1 MNKTIRTQGI
11 LAAVIAGMLGFSAGA
26 AAQPGSA
33 TLNQFRASETPN
45 DGFAMSRPDDLGHM
59 DLGAQLHVD
68 YANDP
73 LVYETSLGDSDS
85 EATQV
90 VSDELTAQVG
100 LAFGL
105 FDRLVIYAGLPVVL
119 WMNGEDTTGLGVPAA
134 DGSGL
139 GDIYLGARVRLLG
152 ERDDSFGL
160 GLQLTGTFPTGG
172 GAYRGDNFLTIHP
185 ELLAEIR
192 ADILRITFNVGGRF
206 RENQTFQSAAGAAEV
221 TVGDQLT
228 FGLGISVPLYGT
240 HLAPGTTRL
249 DLHVQAWGS
258 TAFNN
263 FFDREETPFEALGG
277 LKLHHQSG
285 LVAGISG
292 GTGLNR
298 GFGSPDFR
306 AIGTIGWA
314 PPGEAAAVVESNPDV
329 DTDGDGLMDNVDEC
343 PTEPEDVDSFEDEN
357 GCPDPDNDND
367 GILDADDQC
376 PMDPEDMDTFEDENG
391 CPDPDNDEDG
401 ILDTG
406 DECPMQPE
414 DFDQFE
420 DENGC
425 PDPDNDG
432 DGVMDGSDNCPLEAG
447 VVANNGCPDAD
458 RDGDTVVDR
467 LDNCPDEPG
476 TVANQGCRARQQV
489 VIRDGA
495 LEILDKVFFRTNS
508 DRILSRSNR
517 LLNNVAQVINNHP
530 EITLVR
536 VEGHTDDRGDDDYNM
551 DLSRRRAEAVVA
563 YLVRKDVE
571 AGRLRAAGFGETNA
585 IETNDTREGRAAN
598 RRVEFNLGE
607 GSTVQQ
613 QDSGPAA
620 DSIDS

>member
-26 AAQPGSA
+26 AAQESA

-85 EATQV
+85 ESTRV

-119 WMNGEDTTGLGVPAA
+119 WMNGEDTTGLNVPAA

-139 GDIYLGARVRLLG
+139 GDVFLGARVRLLG

-160 GLQLTGTFPTGG
+160 GLQVTGTFPTGG

-185 ELLAEIR
+185 ELLAEVR
-192 ADILRITFNVGGRF
+192 ADILRITLNAGARF

-221 TVGDQLT
+221 TVGDQFT
-228 FGLGISVPLYGT
+228 FALGISVPLYGT
-240 HLAPGTTRL
+240 HLQPGTTRL

-263 FFDREETPFEALGG
+263 FFDREETPFEALAG
-277 LKLHHQSG
+277 LKFHHSSG
-285 LVAGISG
+285 IVAGLSG

-306 AIGTIGWA
+306 AIGTIGWTPA
-314 PPGEAAAVVESNPDV
+314 GEAAAAPPSDPDV

-357 GCPDPDNDND
+357 GCPDTDNDND

-376 PMDPEDMDTFEDENG
+376 PMDPEDMDAFEDENG

-401 ILDTG
+401 ILDTA

-432 DGVMDGSDNCPLEAG
+432 DGVMDGADNCPLEAG

-467 LDNCPDEPG
+467 LDNCPDEAG

-489 VIRDGA
+489 VIRDGQ

-530 EITLVR
+530 EITIIR

-563 YLVRKDVE
+563 YLIRKDVE
-571 AGRLRAAGFGETNA
+571 AGRLRAAGFGETRA

-607 GSTVQQ
+607 GGSDIQQ
-613 QDSGPAA
+613 QNSGPGA

>member
-1 MNKTIRTQGI
+1 MNKTMRMQGI
-11 LAAVIAGMLGFSAGA
+11 LTALVAGLLGFSANT
-26 AAQPGSA
+26 AAQPGST
-33 TLNQFRASETPN
+33 TLNQFRASETPG
-45 DGFAMSRPDDLGHM
+45 DGFAVSRPDDLGHM
-59 DLGAQLHVD
+59 DLGAQLHID

-73 LVYETSLGDSDS
+73 LVFETDLGNSDS
-85 EATQV
+85 ESTQV
-90 VSDELTAQVG
+90 VSNELTAQVG

-105 FDRLVIYAGLPVVL
+105 FDRLVIFAGLPVVL
-119 WMNGEDTTGLGVPAA
+119 WMDGEDATGLGVPGA

-139 GDIYLGARVRLLG
+139 GDVYLGARLRLLG
-152 ERDDSFGL
+152 ERDDSFAL
-160 GLQLTGTFPTGG
+160 GLQVTGTFPTGG
-172 GAYRGDNFLTIHP
+172 GAYRGDNFLSIHP

-192 ADILRITFNVGGRF
+192 ADILRITLNVGARF
-206 RENQTFQSAAGAAEV
+206 RENQVFQSGAGDTQVEI
-221 TVGDQLT
+221 GDQLT
-228 FGLGISVPLYGT
+228 FGLGVSVPLYGT
-240 HLAPGTTRL
+240 HLEPGTTRV

-258 TAFNN
+258 TALNN

-277 LKLHHQSG
+277 LKLHHSSG
-285 LVAGISG
+285 FVAGASG

-306 AIGTIGWA
+306 AIATFGWA
-314 PPGEAAAVVESNPDV
+314 PPGEATVVPSDPDV

-357 GCPDPDNDND
+357 GCPDVDNDND

-401 ILDTG
+401 ILDTA

-432 DGVMDGSDNCPLEAG
+432 DGVMDGADNCPLEAG

-467 LDNCPDEPG
+467 LDNCPDEAG
-476 TVANQGCRARQQV
+476 TVENQGCRARQQV
-489 VIRDGA
+489 VIRDGQ
-495 LEILDKVFFRTNS
+495 LEILDKVYFRTNS

-530 EITLVR
+530 EITLIR

-551 DLSRRRAEAVVA
+551 DLSRRRAQSVVA
-563 YLVRKDVE
+563 YLVRKDVAE
-571 AGRLRAAGFGETNA
+571 GRLRAAGFGETNA

-613 QDSGPAA
+613 QDSGPGA
-620 DSIDS
+620 DTIDS